1 MRAADVVRTALS
13 SLRGNRTRAFL
24 TVLGLSI
31 GVGACIAIGSLGIAA
46 VQELSLI
53 HI

>member
-46 VQELSLI
+46 VQEVRGR
-53 HI
+53 